1 MENIQFEE
9 ISCALLLLWT
19 KSFGIFEIYCVATS
33 NSRVVKLHRQKPD
46 SYMFESQIK
55 TV

>member
-1 MENIQFEE
+1 MENIQFGE

-19 KSFGIFEIYCVATS
+19 KGFGIFEIYCVATS
-33 NSRVVKLHRQKPD
+33 NSRVVKLHRQQPN
-46 SYMFESQIK
+46 SYKFE